1 MLYTC
6 LYRYRPTKENDV
18 KHMFHP
24 YFEISHITLTHIH
37 LDCTVITS
45 LLCLCV
51 NAVCVF
57 ISLH

>member
-1 MLYTC
+1 MSLSLET
-6 LYRYRPTKENDV
+6 TKENDV

-51 NAVCVF
+51 DAVCVF